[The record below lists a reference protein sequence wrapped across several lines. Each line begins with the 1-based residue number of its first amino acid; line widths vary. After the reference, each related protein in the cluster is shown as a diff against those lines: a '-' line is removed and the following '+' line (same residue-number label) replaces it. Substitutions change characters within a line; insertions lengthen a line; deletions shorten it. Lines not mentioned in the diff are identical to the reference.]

1 MAPLENQVGKGISA
15 VFTQIYDGN
24 SEKVNTRS
32 TPYSKLD
39 ILYVAF
45 AHIDPNTYKLD
56 FENVADGGKEAE
68 KKRLANIL
76 DLVQPLRAAN
86 YLKVVIN

>member
-24 SEKVNTRS
+24 SEKVNTFS
-32 TPYSKLD
+32 APYIKFD

-45 AHIDPNTYKLD
+45 AHIDPNTYK
-56 FENVADGGKEAE
+56 
-68 KKRLANIL
+68 
-76 DLVQPLRAAN
+76 
-86 YLKVVIN
+86 